1 MCGVC
6 VSCSAMCCVSGKMTC
21 WTAPFERRKMSSVV
35 FGQWNKL
42 LSVV

>member
-1 MCGVC
+1 MVC
-6 VSCSAMCCVSGKMTC
+6 VSCVAVGCVSGKLTC
-21 WTAPFERRKMSSVV
+21 WTAPFERRKISSVV